1 VAEPF
6 VQQGGWEQQRE
17 VERLSAAAA
26 AIDPLSTRAS
36 WTVGLLI
43 AGIVSAVAGILAGL
57 YQRSLLS
64 DVLAGETVSVP
75 TGEAADVL
83 YGVIGLIQFSIF
95 VATAIAFLMWF
106 QMAYSSL
113 PSLGALALPYKP
125 WLAAGAWFIPFFSL
139 VGPKQMADAVYRAG
153 DPSLPRQP
161 GVEWKTLRVN
171 PLLHLWWAAWIVS
184 MLILWLPFGAV
195 VISVEQL
202 IEQVDR
208 YMWAD
213 AAAIIAGGLA
223 LAVVMLLT
231 KRLTQRAKA
240 LLN

>member
-1 VAEPF
+1 VAEHF

-17 VERLSAAAA
+17 VDRLSAAAA
-26 AIDPLSTRAS
+26 SIEPLSTRAN

-43 AGIVSAVAGILAGL
+43 AGIVCGVAGILAGL

-64 DVLAGETVSVP
+64 DVLAGQTISVSTAET
-75 TGEAADVL
+75 ADTL
-83 YGVIGLIQFSIF
+83 YAVIGLIQLCIF
-95 VATAIAFLMWF
+95 AATAIAFLMWF

-125 WLAAGAWFIPFFSL
+125 WLAAGSWFIPFFSL
-139 VGPKQMADAVYRAG
+139 VGPKQMADAIYRAG
-153 DPSLPRQP
+153 DPSLPRPP
-161 GVEWKTLRVN
+161 GVEWKALKVS
-171 PLLHLWWAAWIVS
+171 PLLHLWWALWILS
-184 MLILWLPFGAV
+184 QLILWLPYGGVAV
-195 VISVEQL
+195 SVEQL
-202 IEQVDR
+202 IEEVDR

-213 AAAIIAGGLA
+213 AASAITGGVA

-231 KRLTQRAKA
+231 KRLTARAKA

>member
-1 VAEPF
+1 VAERL

-26 AIDPLSTRAS
+26 TIEPLSTRAS

-43 AGIVSAVAGILAGL
+43 AGIVCDVASILAGL

-64 DVLAGETVSVP
+64 DVLAGQTVSVS
-75 TGEAADVL
+75 TAETADTL
-83 YGVIGLIQFSIF
+83 YNSIGLIQLCIYA
-95 VATAIAFLMWF
+95 ATGIAFLMWF

-125 WLAAGAWFIPFFSL
+125 WLAAGAWFIPFFSF
-139 VGPKQMADAVYRAG
+139 VGPKQMADAIYRAS

-161 GVEWKTLRVN
+161 GVEWKSLRVS
-171 PLLHLWWAAWIVS
+171 PLLHLWWACWILSLLV
-184 MLILWLPFGAV
+184 IWLPYGAV
-195 VISVEQL
+195 VVSVEQL
-202 IEQVDR
+202 IEQGDR
-208 YMWAD
+208 YMLAD

-223 LAVVMLLT
+223 LAVVRLLT
-231 KRLTQRAKA
+231 KRLTTRAKS

>member
-1 VAEPF
+1 VAERF
-6 VQQGGWEQQRE
+6 VEGGWEQQRE

-26 AIDPLSTRAS
+26 TIDPLSTRAS

-43 AGIVSAVAGILAGL
+43 AGVVCGLASILAGL

-64 DVLAGETVSVP
+64 DVLAGQMVSVS
-75 TGEAADVL
+75 TGETADTL
-83 YGVIGLIQFSIF
+83 YAVIGLIQFCLF

-113 PSLGALALPYKP
+113 PGMGALALPYKS
-125 WLAAGAWFIPFFSL
+125 WLAAGAWFIPFFSF
-139 VGPKQMADAVYRAG
+139 VGPKRMADAIYRAG

-161 GVEWKTLRVN
+161 GVEWKALRVN
-171 PLLHLWWAAWIVS
+171 PLLHLWWAFWILS
-184 MLILWLPFGAV
+184 MVFLRLPNGAAV
-195 VISVEQL
+195 VSVEQA
-202 IEQVDR
+202 IEEVDR
-208 YMWAD
+208 YMWSD
-213 AAAIIAGGLA
+213 VAAVIAGGFA

-231 KRLTQRAKA
+231 KRLVARAKA